1 MTAAPALFGRP
12 KRRRTLRG
20 RALTVET
27 GRRTAWLGIDGA
39 GLVDVMDFVGTPRQ
53 WDTQRRQWM
62 VPVDR
67 AADVIAA
74 CEHRHG
80 MAVTVTAV
88 DR

>member
-27 GRRTAWLGIDGA
+27 GKHTAWLRSDGA
-39 GLVDVMDFVGTPRQ
+39 GLVDVMDFVGTSRQ
-53 WDTQRRQWM
+53 WDTQRRHWM
-62 VPVDR
+62 VPINR
-67 AADVIAA
+67 ASDVIAA

-88 DR
+88 NR